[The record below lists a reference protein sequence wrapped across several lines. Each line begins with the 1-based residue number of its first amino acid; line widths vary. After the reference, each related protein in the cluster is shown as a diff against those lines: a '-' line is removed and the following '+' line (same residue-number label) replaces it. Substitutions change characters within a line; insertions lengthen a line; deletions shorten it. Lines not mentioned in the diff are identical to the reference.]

1 MPLFRKQASGWAPP
15 KTRSPKRS
23 TGKNRKTIAWFAIL
37 VGVFTII
44 VNVEGA
50 KAARGKTTDVV
61 FAVANIPAGALI
73 TASDVALEP
82 LSGLAHGYLST
93 ASVIGDTAIHG
104 LVPGEPITPGLVAKN
119 ATRNGLAAGQ
129 VGFWIPVSLITSGLV
144 HAGADVDVLMV
155 ANSSSSHTLGIPV
168 GQVLVSDVQ
177 VIAEANSNGGIIGST
192 TAPSNSL
199 TNSATAGVPAAVELA
214 VSPSQALQLLGA
226 ESSGTLN
233 LVQAPWGQGT
243 ASNANNATTY
253 TPPYNPPTTT
263 SAPTSQPS
271 TVPTTSAPT
280 TAPSTKAKSS
290 SATSGGGSVPGHIA
304 YPFPVGGTSSAHT
317 SSPATKS
324 ASHTTSGHLLRTHHK
339 SS

>member
-1 MPLFRKQASGWAPP
+1 MPLFRKQGSGWAPP

-37 VGVFTII
+37 VGVFTIL

-50 KAARGKTTDVV
+50 KAERGKTTNVV

-82 LSGLAHGYLST
+82 LSGLAHGYVST

-177 VIAEANSNGGIIGST
+177 VIAEADSNGTIISSIGSAT
-192 TAPSNSL
+192 TASAGNSL
-199 TNSATAGVPAAVELA
+199 TNSTTAGVPAAVELA

-233 LVQAPWGQGT
+233 LVQAPWGQ
-243 ASNANNATTY
+243 
-253 TPPYNPPTTT
+253 
-263 SAPTSQPS
+263 
-271 TVPTTSAPT
+271 
-280 TAPSTKAKSS
+280 SS
-290 SATSGGGSVPGHIA
+290 SATENSATFPSYIPPSAGYSPPSSGASSPSANQGTAPLTGPSGTQSGHLSGSSQHAGH
-304 YPFPVGGTSSAHT
+304 SATTHA
-317 SSPATKS
+317 SSPAT
-324 ASHTTSGHLLRTHHK
+324 HHGHVRVGTHG
-339 SS
+339 